1 MLHSRLVKLRKDRG
15 MTQQQLSDILHISRG
30 TYAQYEIGRRTPD
43 YDILHKLADFF
54 EVSTD
59 YLLGRTNTP
68 ILQNTKGTFI
78 ETELSP
84 ENTEELKKFA
94 ELLKIKQ
101 MTENNKKN
109 NNESRYASGTDK
121 L

>member
-1 MLHSRLVKLRKDRG
+1 MLYKCLTKLRKDRG
-15 MTQQQLSDILHISRG
+15 LTQQQLADSLHISRA

-59 YLLGRTNTP
+59 YLLGRSNTSK
-68 ILQNTKGTFI
+68 QQDTKGTFI
-78 ETELSP
+78 DTELSP
-84 ENTEELKKFA
+84 ENVEELKKYA

-101 MTENNKKN
+101 MAEQNKQKN
-109 NNESRYASGTDK
+109 NQSASGTDK
-121 L
+121 H